1 MCYDTAMQTEHFDA
15 RYTGLDTWSDADI
28 LTALLEAQQTA
39 VAAIRAAIPTVAA
52 AADAAVPRL
61 RAGGRLAYAGAGTS
75 ARLAVQDGSEL
86 TPTFAWPTE
95 RLVFLISGGMTA
107 LTRPVEAAEDDTA
120 AGTTAGAALTATDV
134 LFAVAASGTTP
145 FTVAACAAAR
155 AAGALTV
162 GIANNPDTPLL
173 AAAEHAVLVETGPEV
188 IAGSTRLAAGTSQK
202 IVLNLLSTL
211 VMVRLGKVHDGLMV
225 DVVANNDKL
234 RHRARRMVVH
244 LTGVSDDAAADAL
257 AAADGHVKTAVLVAQ
272 GLDPDTARARL
283 ADNADSLRAALST
296 PP

>member
-1 MCYDTAMQTEHFDA
+1 MQTEAFDA
-15 RYTGLDTWSDADI
+15 RYAGLDTWADDAI
-28 LTALLEAQQTA
+28 LTALLDAQQAA
-39 VAAIRAAIPTVAA
+39 VTAIRAAVPAIAA

-86 TPTFAWPTE
+86 TPTFAWPAD
-95 RLVFLISGGMTA
+95 RLVFLISGGMQA
-107 LTRPVEAAEDDTA
+107 LTSPIEAAEDDTA
-120 AGTTAGAALTATDV
+120 AGTTAGAGLSNTDV

-145 FTVAACAAAR
+145 FTVGACTAAR

-162 GIANNPDTPLL
+162 AIANNADTPLL
-173 AAAEHAVLVETGPEV
+173 AAADHAVLVDTGPEV

-225 DVVANNDKL
+225 DVIANNEKL
-234 RHRARRMVVH
+234 RHRANRMVRH
-244 LTGVSDDAAADAL
+244 LTGVSEDAAAAAL
-257 AAADGHVKTAVLVAQ
+257 TAADGHVKTAVLVAQ
-272 GLDPDTARARL
+272 GLTATAARDRL
-283 ADNADSLRAALST
+283 AATGDSLRTAMSKEN
-296 PP
+296 